1 MISFVAK
8 RLLADAGDDI
18 VDTMKQSTPFSTISL
33 DLVGASSK
41 DLERKKSSLY
51 AKHLGYSS
59 PPVVLAS
66 EVLLQLPPSL
76 VYKLS
81 RAG

>member
-1 MISFVAK
+1 MISFVTK

-33 DLVGASSK
+33 DLVSASSK
-41 DLERKKSSLY
+41 VLERKKSSLF

-59 PPVVLAS
+59 LPVVL
-66 EVLLQLPPSL
+66 VKCFDN
-76 VYKLS
+76 YH
-81 RAG
+81 RH